1 MIGLIE
7 SKKKKGSVITSP
19 DLTGMMSK
27 SINPQ
32 ILDQE
37 TLKEIF
43 KIRLAFE
50 IGIADLKF
58 RRITKKYIEELRE
71 IVSNEPLVTRYHL
84 L

>member
-43 KIRLAFE
+43 EIRLALE
-50 IGIADLKF
+50 IGIADLIF

>member
-32 ILDQE
+32 IHGQE

-43 KIRLAFE
+43 KIRLALE
-50 IGIADLKF
+50 IGIADLI
-58 RRITKKYIEELRE
+58 RVIR
-71 IVSNEPLVTRYHL
+71 N
-84 L
+84 